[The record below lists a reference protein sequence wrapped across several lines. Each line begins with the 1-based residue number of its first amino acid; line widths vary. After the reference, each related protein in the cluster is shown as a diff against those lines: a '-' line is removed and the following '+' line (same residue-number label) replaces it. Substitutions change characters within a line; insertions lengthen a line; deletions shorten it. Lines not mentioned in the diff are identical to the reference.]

1 MSSLPKIDYP
11 VYKIKIPSLKKDM
24 QFRPFLVKEEKLLL
38 MAKESENASDVLAAI
53 KQIINNCSIDSKFD
67 VNKLAL
73 FDLEYVFLKLRS
85 ISVDNMVKVSYKDNE
100 DQKVYDFDI
109 DLNKVEVKF
118 PQKMENNIKITDKSG
133 IMMKYPSAELY
144 DDQEFLNLDK
154 DYMFEL
160 IVRCIESIYYED
172 EVYSS
177 KDYKKEELND
187 FLESLDIKTFDK
199 IQKFLLSVP
208 KMEYKINYKN
218 ELGNDREIVLNSLND
233 FFTWR

>member
-1 MSSLPKIDYP
+1 
-11 VYKIKIPSLKKDM
+11 
-24 QFRPFLVKEEKLLL
+24 

-133 IMMKYPSAELY
+133 IVMKYPSAELY

>member
-1 MSSLPKIDYP
+1 MSNLPKIDYP

-133 IMMKYPSAELY
+133 IVMKYPSAELY